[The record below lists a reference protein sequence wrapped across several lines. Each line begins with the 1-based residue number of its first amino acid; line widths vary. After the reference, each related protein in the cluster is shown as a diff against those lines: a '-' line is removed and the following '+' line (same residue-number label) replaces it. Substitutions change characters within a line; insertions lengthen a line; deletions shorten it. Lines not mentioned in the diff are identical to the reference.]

1 MHRFESSPGSVE
13 RRSAKQNRYEGPERR
28 VTLERRNGRR
38 GRSGYGVESIR
49 PLVQAQIAQRDLVRP
64 PFPPPKEE
72 K

>member
-1 MHRFESSPGSVE
+1 MHRYESKPSAE
-13 RRSAKQNRYEGPERR
+13 RRSANQNRYEGPERR
-28 VTLERRNGRR
+28 AGPERRSGRR

-64 PFPPPKEE
+64 PFPPPEEE